1 MRSYVYYSML
11 SMSGAYGMNHYGIDV
26 SEGLEVHPETATTEE
41 VRPAPVQRKKR
52 KSLILKGTAYLLTI
66 FLRGR

>member
-26 SEGLEVHPETATTEE
+26 SEVLEVNTESMTTEE
-41 VRPAPVQRKKR
+41 EKLAPVQPPKR
-52 KSLILKGTAYLLTI
+52 RSLILKGTAYLLTI